1 MLIVTGYVHVEPSD
15 VDAFTVDIQMLA
27 QTSRQRDGNLSYA
40 VAVDD
45 RSAGRLLVVE
55 RWRDQQSLTAHL
67 RAPDTL
73 AFVRRWQSRMHG
85 DILKYDAAN
94 ERKLMD

>member
-15 VDAFTVDIQMLA
+15 VDAFIADIRALA
-27 QTSRQRDGNLSYA
+27 WSSRQRDGNLSYA

-45 RSAGRLLVVE
+45 QKLGRLLVVE

-67 RAPDTL
+67 EAPDTRG
-73 AFVRRWQSRMHG
+73 VRSAMVEP
-85 DILKYDAAN
+85 DAG
-94 ERKLMD
+94 RRPQI